1 MQQQWQLLAAMQQAQ
16 QQAQAQQGGQATN
29 QQQQNQQLQQQFQQ
43 AQQQASMQQGLMQ
56 LQQGQF
62 PQGNTLAGLYQQ
74 QPVLQQQQF
83 QQQQQVQQQNAQPE
97 SNAQDDDEQS
107 YGELPST
114 MVPPS
119 VLASMFSSPSPY
131 PASSKDDDVDDN
143 GLSSLLD
150 FRDDGGSSS
159 DGPETFSTPVVSQIV
174 GGKPR
179 KRGRNGSGS
188 NKKSKKGNFG
198 QDDDD
203 ATPQA
208 TLVKIQQERGY
219 FALKRLKSDD
229 TGYDAVPSALQL
241 ASFGTHLVRA
251 VHTSDTKL
259 LSSLLECG
267 LSPNPCNQFRDSI
280 VDLVCKR
287 ANHSIFKCL
296 LEHGSD
302 LQILD
307 GFGRT
312 PLHHAAWA
320 STFCQPI
327 VEAILARD
335 PMQLWMEDKHGQTP
349 LEYVRAD
356 LHQTWTD
363 FLESHADKILP
374 MGGDRPPAFQK
385 PKERRPDGSIP
396 DPPHAISVTLAHM
409 VSAGTMTPDDVMKMS
424 PEERKI
430 FGNNKKK

>member
-1 MQQQWQLLAAMQQAQ
+1 MGSEDGNGDD
-16 QQAQAQQGGQATN
+16 GG
-29 QQQQNQQLQQQFQQ
+29 
-43 AQQQASMQQGLMQ
+43 
-56 LQQGQF
+56 
-62 PQGNTLAGLYQQ
+62 
-74 QPVLQQQQF
+74 
-83 QQQQQVQQQNAQPE
+83 
-97 SNAQDDDEQS
+97 
-107 YGELPST
+107 
-114 MVPPS
+114 
-119 VLASMFSSPSPY
+119 
-131 PASSKDDDVDDN
+131 DN
-143 GLSSLLD
+143 GISSLLD
-150 FRDDGGSSS
+150 FKEGDGEE
-159 DGPETFSTPVVSQIV
+159 PESPTVKKNRAVLAVV

-198 QDDDD
+198 QCDDDL
-203 ATPQA
+203 TPQA

-241 ASFGTHLVRA
+241 SSFGTHLVRA
-251 VHTSDTKL
+251 VHTSDTEL
-259 LSSLLECG
+259 LSALLECG

-287 ANHSIFKCL
+287 ANHAIFQCL
-296 LEHGSD
+296 LDHGSD

-335 PMQLWMEDKHGQTP
+335 PLQLWMEDKHGQTP

-356 LHQTWTD
+356 LHQTWMD
-363 FLESHADKILP
+363 FLESHAESILP
-374 MGGDRPPAFQK
+374 MGGDRPPRFIQ

-409 VSAGTMTPDDVMKMS
+409 VSAGTMSPDQVMKMP

-430 FGNNKKK
+430 FGSNKKK